1 MFQTSLELWRREQ
14 DRGTIKA
21 EVVSRPQPTM
31 VSPYT
36 LLPGTTWRNSNNVE
50 VAELLLQNK
59 LLPASI
65 SNILANTFRGK
76 SICKQPDVPNA
87 HILQI
92 FRPKLSEVFS
102 LSLKRITAE
111 CRLCNR
117 GIMQGLQIIT
127 VVLMMSCKANPPS

>member
-21 EVVSRPQPTM
+21 EVVSRPQPTR

-36 LLPGTTWRNSNNVE
+36 LLPGTTWRNSNNLD

-65 SNILANTFRGK
+65 SNILANTFRRK
-76 SICKQPDVPNA
+76 SYASSLTFPMHTYFKYFDPNF
-87 HILQI
+87 Q
-92 FRPKLSEVFS
+92 RFS
-102 LSLKRITAE
+102 ALASKESQLNAAFAIV
-111 CRLCNR
+111 
-117 GIMQGLQIIT
+117 G
-127 VVLMMSCKANPPS
+127 SCKVCK

>member
-36 LLPGTTWRNSNNVE
+36 LLPGTTWRNSNNLE

-59 LLPASI
+59 LFPASI
-65 SNILANTFRGK
+65 SNMLANTFRRESYASSLTFPMHTYFKYFDPNSQRFSASASKESQLNAAFAIVG
-76 SICKQPDVPNA
+76 SCNVCK
-87 HILQI
+87 
-92 FRPKLSEVFS
+92 
-102 LSLKRITAE
+102 
-111 CRLCNR
+111 
-117 GIMQGLQIIT
+117 
-127 VVLMMSCKANPPS
+127 